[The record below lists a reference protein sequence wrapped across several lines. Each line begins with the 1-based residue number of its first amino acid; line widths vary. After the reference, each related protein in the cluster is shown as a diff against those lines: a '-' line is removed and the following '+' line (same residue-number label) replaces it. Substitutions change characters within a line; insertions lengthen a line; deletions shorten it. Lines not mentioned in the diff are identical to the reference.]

1 MKQLTYQQNAINEL
15 VEKTIQ
21 LLKLGGHRKQL
32 IFKAPTGAGKTVM
45 ASEMLSR
52 LTTELQS
59 RGDSPYQ
66 QVAYIW
72 IAPNKLHQQSYFKM
86 KDFFGETHLLRAVMY
101 DELDHS
107 EGYIKPGEILFV
119 NWESINKEKNI
130 MVRDTEQSASIYEIT
145 RCTQDEHGFPI
156 VVIIDE
162 EHLFWSKSADKSAKV
177 LQKINPKVEIRVSAT
192 PKTYSDYQV
201 TIPRELV
208 VAEEMIKK
216 QVILNPDIT
225 QGYTDEQELNQHLIK
240 CALDKR
246 DQLAAAYKKLGV
258 NINPLLL
265 IQLPN
270 DTKET
275 MTAEDT
281 AIADQVKVYLRQVRG
296 INEENGKLA
305 IWLSNEKAN
314 LTNLEQPNNLAEVL
328 LFKQAIALGWDCPRA
343 AVLLIFRKM
352 QSDTFTIQTVG
363 RILRMPEQKFYTNN
377 ALNVGYVYTDIS
389 KDKIQIVAEDMDYL
403 NKDTLQAIRRENL
416 NNVELQ
422 SYYSVY
428 KSSDRNRL
436 GPDFK
441 QVLIDCFTRNWL
453 LTYQPTLFT
462 FEEMTGESSDDV
474 TLGTTQPAQSTMAT
488 NRQKLEG
495 KIRFDVKNVNVEIP
509 ADLVFQNEVGIID
522 VGERSKFARS
532 AGELQRIYID
542 FCRSM
547 IGGKF
552 EKAHS
557 TGVLAGYLME
567 AMEELFD
574 LFETDAKKV
583 ILYHL
588 NKPRF
593 VDIIQKALDIYAR
606 NLHSRQHQAKQ
617 RGFEEY
623 TWEVPTERL
632 YKEETH
638 QVVDKVKDHAL
649 MPFIELK
656 KASTPEQ
663 LFRDFLE
670 SHKDSIDWWYK
681 NGDEGKQHYSIPY
694 VMSNG
699 DKSLFYVDFII
710 RMKNGQ
716 IFLFDTKSELSDPE
730 APYKH
735 NGLLEYMQH
744 PDRTDEHLLG
754 GVIIEKNDIWY
765 YSRFPIETTSDV
777 TGWDAW
783 FPNDYN

>member
-1 MKQLTYQQNAINEL
+1 M
-15 VEKTIQ
+15 
-21 LLKLGGHRKQL
+21 
-32 IFKAPTGAGKTVM
+32 
-45 ASEMLSR
+45 
-52 LTTELQS
+52 
-59 RGDSPYQ
+59 
-66 QVAYIW
+66 
-72 IAPNKLHQQSYFKM
+72 
-86 KDFFGETHLLRAVMY
+86 
-101 DELDHS
+101 
-107 EGYIKPGEILFV
+107 
-119 NWESINKEKNI
+119 
-130 MVRDTEQSASIYEIT
+130 
-145 RCTQDEHGFPI
+145 
-156 VVIIDE
+156 
-162 EHLFWSKSADKSAKV
+162 
-177 LQKINPKVEIRVSAT
+177 EIRVSAT

-649 MPFIELK
+649 LPFIELIR
-656 KASTPEQ
+656 ASNPEQ

-670 SHKDSIDWWYK
+670 RNSDSIDWWYK

-694 VMSNG
+694 LMSNG

-716 IFLFDTKSELSDPE
+716 VFLFDTKSEMSDPE
-730 APYKH
+730 APNKH
-735 NGLLEYMQH
+735 NALLDYMQD
-744 PDRTDEHLLG
+744 PERADQHLLG
-754 GVIIEKNDIWY
+754 GVIIEKNDVWY
-765 YSRFPIETTSDV
+765 YSKFPITTTSDV
-777 TGWDAW
+777 TGWDV
-783 FPNDYN
+783 FYPNDYN